1 MREILSLMRGAL
13 TLDQATFE
21 RLRDSQD
28 AMRRGVL
35 LALAIFLVAGSLQAA
50 VNLVAALRP
59 LAVTEA
65 ADVQRQ
71 ITDALETLLET
82 LPEDSPA
89 RQTLDTFRRN
99 LEVGLK
105 LAVEVQ
111 ALETPLPRGVS
122 RTLPVLGGW
131 LSQPLARLAA
141 FLAYGVWV
149 LLFAKLMGGNGGVDR
164 FFGVTALYS
173 VPNLLDFFA
182 PIPALGPLL
191 ALVGTVW
198 GWIVYVKAVQVT
210 QRFDL
215 GRAVAA
221 SVLPAVALA
230 ALVALLLAALAF
242 VVFLAALFSAAG
254 A

>member
-1 MREILSLMRGAL
+1 MREILSLMRGTL

-59 LAVTEA
+59 LAVPEA

-71 ITDALETLLET
+71 ITDTLETLLET

-105 LAVEVQ
+105 LAAEVQ

-215 GRAVAA
+215 SRAVAA